1 MYFRVRWRVGGDIDI
16 DTTKRTKYMYI
27 GVLYRFTDIIIFF
40 SLVVRELSSHLCQ
53 SYFLFFLLEYF
64 IEIPSFNENVILP
77 FIILFISL
85 YFIKWIPLSRIARLT
100 VYKLVRYYAGL
111 IVIVLTASWTEG
123 SEWKTNFIV

>member
-1 MYFRVRWRVGGDIDI
+1 
-16 DTTKRTKYMYI
+16 MYI

-53 SYFLFFLLEYF
+53 SYFLFFFLLEYF
-64 IEIPSFNENVILP
+64 IEIPSFNENVILS

-85 YFIKWIPLSRIARLT
+85 CFIKRIPLSCIARLT

-111 IVIVLTASWTEG
+111 IVIVLTASLTEG
-123 SEWKTNFIV
+123 SERKTNFIV

>member
-1 MYFRVRWRVGGDIDI
+1 
-16 DTTKRTKYMYI
+16 MYI

-111 IVIVLTASWTEG
+111 IVIVLTAS
-123 SEWKTNFIV
+123 

>member
-1 MYFRVRWRVGGDIDI
+1 
-16 DTTKRTKYMYI
+16 MYI

-53 SYFLFFLLEYF
+53 SYFLFFFFLLEYF
-64 IEIPSFNENVILP
+64 IEIPSFNENVILS

-85 YFIKWIPLSRIARLT
+85 CFIKRIPLSCIARLT

-111 IVIVLTASWTEG
+111 IVIVLTASLTEG
-123 SEWKTNFIV
+123 SKRKTNFIV